1 MRVKIEE
8 IDSLPLIKY
17 RTISGEHYAL
27 LDTGSDNTLTY
38 FKEMEIED
46 TGVTI
51 IGLGGNGQN
60 NARPDHIE
68 FDLNDADSE
77 FGSFDTYYCDAVI
90 VSPKVFKTFEENG
103 LPDVEMIL
111 GMNFLKKYQ
120 AKIDLENRYLTLK

>member
-8 IDSLPLIKY
+8 KNSLPFVKY

-27 LDTGSDNTLTY
+27 LDTGCDNTLTY
-38 FKEMEIED
+38 FDEEEIEE
-46 TGVTI
+46 TNVTI
-51 IGLGGNGQN
+51 IGLGGKEQN

-68 FDLNDADSE
+68 FDLNDADDE
-77 FGSFDTYYCDAVI
+77 FESFDTYYCDAVI

-111 GMNFLKKYQ
+111 GMNFFKKYQ
-120 AKIDLENRYLTLK
+120 AKIDLENGYLTLK

>member
-8 IDSLPLIKY
+8 KDSLPFIKY
-17 RTISGEHYAL
+17 GTISGEHYAL
-27 LDTGSDNTLTY
+27 LDTGCDNTLTY

-51 IGLGGNGQN
+51 IGLGGKEQN

-90 VSPKVFKTFEENG
+90 VSPQVFKTFEENG

-111 GMNFLKKYQ
+111 GMNFFKKYQ
-120 AKIDLENRYLTLK
+120 AKIDLENGYLILK